1 MTLGRPPKGPELV
14 DELEGSDQAKRKLR
28 IILETISDEK
38 TIPQA
43 CAELGIQR
51 SRFHA
56 MRKMF
61 LLDAV
66 NSLEP
71 RNRGRPPAQVTPEQ
85 AHIDL
90 LEKRVEALSYEVRG
104 AQIREELAVVMPH
117 VLKPPAPGTP
127 GTGGSKGKG
136 KGKSK
141 GSKKKKART
150 SPEPTE
156 PTPQTPIVN
165 G

>member
-28 IILETISDEK
+28 IMIETISGEK

-56 MRKMF
+56 MRKAF

-90 LEKRVEALSYEVRG
+90 LEKRVEALSYEVRA

-117 VLKPPAPGTP
+117 VLKPTPTPAPGTP
-127 GTGGSKGKG
+127 GSGGSKG

-150 SPEPTE
+150 SPNVPGAE
-156 PTPQTPIVN
+156 PTPKPQS
-165 G
+165 

>member
-71 RNRGRPPAQVTPEQ
+71 RNRGRPPAPAHVTSEQ
-85 AHIDL
+85 AHIHL
-90 LEKRVEALSYEVRG
+90 LEKRVEALSFEVRA

-117 VLKPPAPGTP
+117 VLKPAPGTP
-127 GTGGSKGKG
+127 GSGGSKG

-156 PTPQTPIVN
+156 PTSKPQS
-165 G
+165 

>member
-71 RNRGRPPAQVTPEQ
+71 RNRGRPPAPAHVTSEQ
-85 AHIDL
+85 AHIHL
-90 LEKRVEALSYEVRG
+90 LEKRVEALSFEVRA

-117 VLKPPAPGTP
+117 VLKPSPAP
-127 GTGGSKGKG
+127 GTGGSKG

-156 PTPQTPIVN
+156 PTSKPQS
-165 G
+165 

>member
-14 DELEGSDQAKRKLR
+14 DDLDGSDQAKRKLR
-28 IILETISDEK
+28 IMIQTLSGEK

-43 CAELGIQR
+43 CAELGIER

-56 MRKMF
+56 MRKTF

-71 RNRGRPPAQVTPEQ
+71 RNRGRPPAQVSPEQ
-85 AHIDL
+85 AKVDL
-90 LEKRVEALSYEVRG
+90 LEKRVEALTFEVRA

-117 VLKPPAPGTP
+117 VLKPSPKSS
-127 GTGGSKGKG
+127 GGGG

-150 SPEPTE
+150 PPPKVPGAEP
-156 PTPQTPIVN
+156 PTPKPQP
-165 G
+165 